1 METLTELKLRQS
13 KEINSFNIGAA
24 FNNQQFEE
32 MMICKFGLGVDDTSE
47 ILSLGA
53 GMYILKAERYQFN
66 DIMLRHKKELSDFK
80 KDRKRHIESIIYDF
94 NNMEV
99 DFTHGFINNIETIGL
114 TEAELVADPKLY
126 DVCLAAWTK
135 YVKQQQQ
142 QK

>member
-1 METLTELKLRQS
+1 METLKELKLRQS
-13 KEINSFNIGAA
+13 KEINAFNIGAA

-32 MMICKFGLGVDDTSE
+32 MMSKFGLGVDDTSE

-53 GMYILKAERYQFN
+53 GMYILKAERTQFN

-99 DFTHGFINNIETIGL
+99 DSFFGFINNIETIGL
-114 TEAELVADPKLY
+114 TEAELDADPKLY
-126 DVCLAAWTK
+126 DVCFTAWKK
-135 YVKQQQQ
+135 YAKQQQ
-142 QK
+142 K

>member
-1 METLTELKLRQS
+1 METLKELKNRQS
-13 KEINSFNIGAA
+13 KEINAFNIGAA

-32 MMICKFGLGVDDTSE
+32 MMSKFGLGVDDTSE

-53 GMYILKAERYQFN
+53 GMYILKAERTQFN
-66 DIMLRHKKELSDFK
+66 DLITRHKKELSDFK

-114 TEAELVADPKLY
+114 TAEELDADPKLN
-126 DVCLAAWTK
+126 DVVLAAWTK
-135 YVKQQQQ
+135 YAKQQL
-142 QK
+142 K

>member
-1 METLTELKLRQS
+1 METLKELKNRQS
-13 KEINSFNIGAA
+13 KEINAFNIGAA

-32 MMICKFGLGVDDTSE
+32 MMSKFGLGVDDTSK

-53 GMYILKAERYQFN
+53 GMYILKAERTQFN
-66 DIMLRHKKELSDFK
+66 DLLARHKKELSDFK

-114 TEAELVADPKLY
+114 TKEALDADPKLN
-126 DVCLAAWTK
+126 DVVIAAWSK
-135 YVKQQQQ
+135 YAKQQL
-142 QK
+142 K

>member
-1 METLTELKLRQS
+1 METLKELKLRQS
-13 KEINSFNIGAA
+13 KEINTFNIGAA

-32 MMICKFGLGVDDTSE
+32 MMSKFGLGVDDTSE

-66 DIMLRHKKELSDFK
+66 DLMLRHKKELSDFK

-99 DFTHGFINNIETIGL
+99 DSFFGFINNIETIGL
-114 TEAELVADPKLY
+114 TEAELDADPKLY
-126 DVCLAAWTK
+126 DVCFTAWKK
-135 YVKQQQQ
+135 YAKQQQ
-142 QK
+142 K